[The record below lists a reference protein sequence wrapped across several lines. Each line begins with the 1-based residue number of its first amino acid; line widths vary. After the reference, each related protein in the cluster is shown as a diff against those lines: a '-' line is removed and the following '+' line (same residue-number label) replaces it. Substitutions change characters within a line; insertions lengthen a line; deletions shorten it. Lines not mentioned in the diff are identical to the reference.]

1 MEAGHVYRILI
12 TKECKKG
19 IEKAPASIKSAVEK
33 AFGYLSHTPSSGAN
47 IKALKGEWSGHYRYR
62 IGSYRLIYFIDNE
75 NIYVKAIKF
84 SSRGDVYK

>member
-1 MEAGHVYRILI
+1 MEAGYVYRILI

-19 IEKAPASIKSAVEK
+19 IEKAPAPIKIAIEK
-33 AFGYLSHTPSSGAN
+33 AFEYLSKTPSMGKN
-47 IKALKGEWSGHYRYR
+47 IKALKGEWNGHYRYR
-62 IGSYRLIYFIDNE
+62 IGSYRLIYYIDDE